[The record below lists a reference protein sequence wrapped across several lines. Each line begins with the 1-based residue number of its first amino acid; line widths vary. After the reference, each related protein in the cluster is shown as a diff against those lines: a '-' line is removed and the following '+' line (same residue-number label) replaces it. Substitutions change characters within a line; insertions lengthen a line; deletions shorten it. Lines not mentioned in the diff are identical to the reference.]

1 MSSFSDTAKRVLE
14 VAHTSLVALEAI
26 GGVLKGLV
34 AQYPAEAQ
42 PVIQGM
48 IALIEAIEKA
58 GQGAVS
64 GEDVQAALR
73 EFKDSIAANNAAVD
87 AAIAAKF
94 GPLPP

>member
-1 MSSFSDTAKRVLE
+1 MSFADTARRVLD

-34 AQYPAEAQ
+34 AKYPAEAQ
-42 PVIQGM
+42 PIIHGM

-64 GEDVQAALR
+64 GADVQAALR
-73 EFKDSIAANNAAVD
+73 ELQDSIAANNAAVD
-87 AAIAAKF
+87 SSITAKF
-94 GPLPP
+94 GPIPP